1 MSVVIAKNLTKKY
14 GDFVAVDRISFEIE
28 KGEIY
33 GLLGPN
39 GAGKTTTIKML
50 TGLTPI
56 TEGDAVIAGISVK
69 KKPRE
74 VKKRIGW
81 ISSEVILDD
90 ELTAWE
96 NLEIQAK
103 LLGVKDWQEK
113 ADQLLEYFG
122 IKEFKNRKAGKF
134 STGMRKKLEVSMA
147 LLHSPEIIFMDE
159 PTIGLDVNTRASLW
173 NLIRQINKDY
183 QVTILL
189 TTHYMEEADMLC
201 NRISII
207 NRGKIIAQGTPEELK
222 EKYGGDVIEIELKE
236 AKDGVLSDLESVG
249 KLIKSENKK
258 IAIKVGNAEEV
269 LLKVI
274 GIVGQNNIKSLK
286 INKSSLDTVFLNLT
300 GGSLEEN
307 EEFDAR
313 RFYAMLRRA
322 RR

>member
-1 MSVVIAKNLTKKY
+1 MSSVIAKNLTKKY
-14 GDFVAVDRISFEIE
+14 GDFTAVDHINFEIE

-50 TGLTPI
+50 TGLIPP
-56 TEGDAVIAGISVK
+56 TEGDAIIAGFSVK
-69 KKPRE
+69 EKPIE

-103 LLGVKDWQEK
+103 LEGVKDWKERG
-113 ADQLLEYFG
+113 DQLLEYFG

-147 LLHSPEIIFMDE
+147 LLNSPDIIFMDE
-159 PTIGLDVNTRASLW
+159 PTIGLDVNTRASMW
-173 NLIRQINKDY
+173 KLIRQINKDY
-183 QVTILL
+183 SVTVLL

-207 NRGKIIAQGTPEELK
+207 NKGKIMATGTPEYLK
-222 EKYGGDVIEIELKE
+222 EKYGGDVIEIELKKDIE
-236 AKDGVLSDLESVG
+236 VKLPYPSTRKDGTLR
-249 KLIKSENKK
+249 
-258 IAIKVGNAEEV
+258 IKVPNAESALLEV
-269 LLKVI
+269 LNTL
-274 GIVGQNNIKSLK
+274 GGNNIKSLK
-286 INKSSLDTVFLNLT
+286 VNKSSLDTVFLTLT
-300 GGSLEEN
+300 GGSIEE
-307 EEFDAR
+307 EDFDAR